1 MCGVVCISLSGEGLD
16 LFMKI
21 KMVLIGWMIFLL
33 LCNPANAK
41 ALLLGDSLTAG
52 YANSYRELINN
63 KVNVEYMS
71 GSGLMNGNKKDW
83 LNFVNNTDLREY
95 DDIIISLGTN
105 DFVLNNVKSRE
116 EYYIRLFKFI
126 AEIQKQNPLATIIWL
141 SPPHLKNPEHE
152 CYLINTRHIT
162 QRSADLMRVKYLD
175 INQPHILGIDWQSM
189 IDGQKIRTDD
199 EYILPTTAVSV

>member
-1 MCGVVCISLSGEGLD
+1 
-16 LFMKI
+16 
-21 KMVLIGWMIFLL
+21 
-33 LCNPANAK
+33 
-41 ALLLGDSLTAG
+41 
-52 YANSYRELINN
+52 
-63 KVNVEYMS
+63 MS

-83 LNFVNNTDLREY
+83 LSFVNNTDLREY

-105 DFVLNNVKSRE
+105 DFVLNNVRSRE
-116 EYYIRLFKFI
+116 EYYVRLFKFI

-152 CYLINTRHIT
+152 RYLINTRHII

-199 EYILPTTAVSV
+199 GIHITHNGSQRVINELAKSVHKEY